1 MGCANR
7 DTGTRLQRDLNG
19 QVPAYWIDE
28 IPGGCVYVYVYFSIY
43 MAPEDHFK
51 ATFWPQ
57 QLPLKSNER

>member
-7 DTGTRLQRDLNG
+7 DTGTRLQRDLDG
-19 QVPAYWIDE
+19 QAHAYWIDE
-28 IPGGCVYVYVYFSIY
+28 IPEGCVYVCVSLSIY

-51 ATFWPQ
+51 DTFLPQ